1 MKKYCLLLI
10 WFIGIQVNAQ
20 ELMRITSQDGTQY
33 ELSIN
38 NIKDMEFFIQ
48 EQIDVVGEW
57 LTVLGNTMICFELKD
72 DGTLRRTS
80 FSMTMGQY
88 YQLNGTYTLKD
99 NVLTLSYDGNTL
111 IIPIVEFSETKMV
124 STSGDVYYR
133 VQEIVYSITTND
145 SPIHIGNDDD
155 IVKYVDN
162 CIVGSDNN
170 LIKPLRDGRGYAI
183 VNDAETGELKAYGIN
198 VTFVSDPPINW
209 SQYFKNSSEQ
219 IKTEFGNKDQ
229 GNETNHTWTYRN
241 YSASIQFVT
250 FTFNDD
256 YSEVTKVQLTFYDE
270 EKRQNYCDFIEQNY
284 VFNRTTSSGKIYY
297 DTEESNSASVQITV
311 YDASVMCTIVYTD
324 LKTTPASV
332 VDWTQYF
339 KKSGDQIKAE
349 FGSSPDITN
358 DDEEE
363 DYSMAYYNYGD
374 FKYITFSF
382 DKGFEKVTSI
392 RVSFKNA
399 SSMQDYCDAIA
410 SKYVFDESRST
421 ETKKT
426 YYDTDSST
434 TASVRVV
441 IQSSGSTNYITYS
454 DMSE

>member
-10 WFIGIQVNAQ
+10 WFLGIQINAQ
-20 ELMRITSQDGTQY
+20 ELMRITTQDGTQY
-33 ELSIN
+33 NFSVN
-38 NIKDMEFFIQ
+38 NIQEMDFYTP
-48 EQIDVVGEW
+48 EQINVVGEW
-57 LTVLGNTMICFELKD
+57 IAISENTMICFELKN

-80 FSMTMGQY
+80 FFMTMGQY
-88 YQLNGTYTLKD
+88 YQSEGTYILKD
-99 NVLTLSYDGNTL
+99 DVLTLNYDGSTL
-111 IIPIVEFSETKMV
+111 RIPIVEFTETKMV

-133 VQEIVYSITTND
+133 VQETVYRITTND
-145 SPIHIGNDDD
+145 SPIHIGNDGDV
-155 IVKYVDN
+155 IKYVDN

-198 VTFVSDPPINW
+198 VTFISDTPINW
-209 SQYFKNSSEQ
+209 SQYFKKSSEQ
-219 IKTEFGNKDQ
+219 IKEEFGEKDQ
-229 GNETNHTWTYRN
+229 GNESNHTWTYRN

-250 FTFNDD
+250 FSFNDD
-256 YSEVTKVQLTFYDE
+256 YSEVTKVHLTFYDE

-297 DTEESNSASVQITV
+297 DTEDSNSASVQITV

-349 FGSSPDITN
+349 FGDNLSITD
-358 DDEEE
+358 DDEDE
-363 DYSMAYYNYGD
+363 DYSYLYSKNIGNL
-374 FKYITFSF
+374 KRLTFYF
-382 DKGFEKVTSI
+382 TKGFEKVTSI
-392 RVSFKNA
+392 RVTFNEA

-410 SKYVFDESRST
+410 GKYILFSET
-421 ETKKT
+421 ETRKT
-426 YYDTDSST
+426 YYDTDSSS

-441 IQSSGSTNYITYS
+441 IQSSGSMNYITYT